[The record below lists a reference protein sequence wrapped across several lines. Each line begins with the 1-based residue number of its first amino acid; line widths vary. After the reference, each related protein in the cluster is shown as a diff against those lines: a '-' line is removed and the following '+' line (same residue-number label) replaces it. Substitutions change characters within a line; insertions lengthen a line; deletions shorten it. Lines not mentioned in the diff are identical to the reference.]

1 MSNTKN
7 KRKDLSEKFLINNT
21 AVAEKQ
27 EIAENFNK
35 FFKNIGPKLVFK
47 ILNEKGG
54 FEKYLPN
61 CNIVMNDAP
70 LTDEETRNAF
80 YSLKTNTSP
89 SFDTMVYLLI
99 QSIMFLTLQ

>member
-54 FEKYLPN
+54 F
-61 CNIVMNDAP
+61 
-70 LTDEETRNAF
+70 
-80 YSLKTNTSP
+80 
-89 SFDTMVYLLI
+89 
-99 QSIMFLTLQ
+99 